1 MLNLLSNNSS
11 DIADPTSL
19 SPLPSDP
26 AGQLDILGHNGDPL
40 GMNGTQ
46 VCVLKQPNKEGD
58 SETGFEPL
66 IDKPN
71 DGRDGNP
78 STINPANRI
87 ASFRRA
93 RFSSFGSPYL
103 LTLGGGFLD
112 RGCGR
117 DPRL

>member
-46 VCVLKQPNKEGD
+46 VCVLKQPNKVCFRCLLKGRHRAAL
-58 SETGFEPL
+58 EPQV
-66 IDKPN
+66 
-71 DGRDGNP
+71 RE
-78 STINPANRI
+78 
-87 ASFRRA
+87 
-93 RFSSFGSPYL
+93 
-103 LTLGGGFLD
+103 
-112 RGCGR
+112 
-117 DPRL
+117 